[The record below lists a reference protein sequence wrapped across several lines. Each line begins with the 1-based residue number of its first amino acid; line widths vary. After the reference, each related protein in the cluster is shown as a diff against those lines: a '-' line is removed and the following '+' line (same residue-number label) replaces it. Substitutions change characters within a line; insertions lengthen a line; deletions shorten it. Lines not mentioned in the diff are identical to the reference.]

1 MRRMTGF
8 AKKLLP
14 PLAAVLAAMPGLTGA
29 QTPAPQPAQPPK
41 QVQPQA
47 QPRTGARPQTA
58 AQPEPKRPRV
68 GLVLGGGGARGAAH
82 IGVLEVLEEMNVPID
97 CIAGTSM
104 GALVGGAYA
113 SGRSPASMTER
124 IQRTDWTG
132 IFIDDPDRADVKL
145 RRKQL
150 LDMTIPGLEIGV
162 SRDGT
167 SFRSGAVGGDKIK
180 LFINELVGAD
190 RGERLIQHL
199 PLPISIVATDI
210 GTGERIVMREGSLA
224 QAMRASMSVPGVMVP
239 VSIGK
244 RKLVD
249 GGLVDNLPVSE
260 VRERCAADVVI
271 AVDVGTPLLRA
282 EEVTGLLSVTVQ
294 MVNILT
300 NQNVT
305 ASLASLN
312 PEDVLIRPDLGDVTA
327 ADFNLHAKAIEIGRK
342 AARDAA
348 PRLQALALKRHEYD
362 YQTAELRTRQPP
374 PVAVDEVRVA
384 ELKRVNP
391 DVVRKH
397 VDVEVGEPLN
407 TERLNQSIVRLNG
420 EGDFQSIDYSLEQDQ
435 ASGKRVLKIAPI
447 EKPWGPDYLR
457 FGLNFSADFRDKAPF
472 NLRAV
477 YQRTWLNPLGAEW
490 LSIVQMGERNLL
502 STEWYQP
509 LDSRQVWFVQP
520 SALAGRRTQGLWLDG
535 DRVADFD
542 VVEKRVAL
550 EFGANLGAAGQV
562 RAGWLERRFR
572 ANTLTGL
579 SVFDGTRA
587 HAGGPTVS
595 LDIDTLD
602 QSYFP
607 TRGLAVKANW
617 VDVRRSSEDDPV
629 YGRASVRVNHART
642 WRDYTIEVSG
652 EAGAS
657 TKGVLPVYDAFTL
670 GGPFRLSG
678 FAQDQLLGDDLR
690 FVRMGLQKRLV
701 APSSLLGASL
711 YAGMSLEGGK
721 LGQRFTETRL
731 DGWLTSYGL
740 YLGLNT
746 FAGPLYFG
754 YANGRHGRATWY
766 LFLGTP

>member
-1 MRRMTGF
+1 MRRTLF
-8 AKKLLP
+8 TARWVALL
-14 PLAAVLAAMPGLTGA
+14 LAPMLIANTQPAGA
-29 QTPAPQPAQPPK
+29 QTPKPALQQPPK
-41 QVQPQA
+41 QTKPAQA
-47 QPRTGARPQTA
+47 QPAVETT
-58 AQPEPKRPRV
+58 EPKRPRI

-113 SGRSPASMTER
+113 SGRSPTAMTER

-132 IFIDDPDRADVKL
+132 IFNDEPDRADVKL

-150 LDMTIPGLEIGV
+150 QDTTFPGLEIGV
-162 SRDGT
+162 SREGT

-190 RGERLIQHL
+190 RGERMIQHL

-249 GGLVDNLPVSE
+249 GGLVDNLPVGE
-260 VRERCAADVVI
+260 VRERCGADVVI
-271 AVDVGTPLLRA
+271 AIDVGTPLLKA

-300 NQNVT
+300 NQNVV

-312 PEDVLIRPDLGDVTA
+312 PEDILIRPDLGEVTA
-327 ADFNLHAKAIEIGRK
+327 ADFNLHTKAIESGRK
-342 AARDAA
+342 AAREVA
-348 PRLQALALKRHEYD
+348 PRLKALSLKRYEYD
-362 YQTAELRTRQPP
+362 YQMAELRTRQPP
-374 PVAVDEVRVA
+374 PVAVDEIRIG

-391 DVVRKH
+391 EVVQKH
-397 VDVEVGEPLN
+397 LDVEVGKPLN

-420 EGDFQSIDYSLEQDQ
+420 EGDFQSIDYSLEIDQ
-435 ASGKRVLKIAPI
+435 ATGKRVLKIAPI

-477 YQRTWLNPLGAEW
+477 YQRTWLNSLGAEW
-490 LSIVQMGERNLL
+490 LSVAQLGERNLL

-520 SALAGRRTQGLWLDG
+520 STAVGRRTQGLWLDG
-535 DRVADFD
+535 DRIADFD
-542 VVEKRVAL
+542 VVEKRMAL
-550 EFGANLGAAGQV
+550 EFGANLGAAGQI

-572 ANTLTGL
+572 ARTLTGV

-587 HAGGPTVS
+587 KAGGPVVS
-595 LDIDTLD
+595 IDIDTLD

-607 TRGLAVKANW
+607 SRGVSFEANW
-617 VDVRRSSEDDPV
+617 LDVRRSNQDDPV
-629 YGRASVRVNHART
+629 YGRAFARVSHART
-642 WRDYTIEVSG
+642 WRDYTLEFTG
-652 EAGAS
+652 EAGSS
-657 TKGVLPVYDAFTL
+657 TKGTLPVYDAFTL

-678 FAQDQLLGDDLR
+678 FSQDQLLGDDLR
-690 FVRMGLQKRLV
+690 FARLGLQKRLL
-701 APSSLLGASL
+701 APSSLIGASV
-711 YAGMSLEGGK
+711 YAGVSLEGGK
-721 LGQRFTETRL
+721 LGQAFTETRL
-731 DGWLTSYGL
+731 NGWLTSYGA

-746 FAGPLYFG
+746 FAGPLYLG